1 MKTTIG
7 DINIYDNITV
17 KIYIVGLIRLC
28 LEVYPINPTLAI
40 ENRFYKQLVDLTT
53 NYKGVTCIHVSGKL
67 FNNILGLLEHVN
79 DADTKN
85 NIYNLIVKGL

>member
-17 KIYIVGLIRLC
+17 KIYKVGLIRLC
-28 LEVYPINPTLAI
+28 LEVYPINPTLVI
-40 ENRFYKQLVDLTT
+40 ENRFYNQLVDLTT
-53 NYKGVTCIHVSGKL
+53 NYKDITCIHVSGKL